1 MKDNRQPT
9 PTESD
14 DVLVIG
20 AGPVG
25 LTAALTLANAGVS
38 VTVVEKASQPGD
50 LPRAISLQDESFR
63 ILDQLGLADA
73 LKAESLLDTGS
84 RYFGRKERL
93 LAEAKPVASRLGH
106 PAKTQF
112 DQPILEQILFDAAGE
127 HPNITMRLGS
137 ELVELT
143 QDLDAVYAT
152 IDTDGEQE
160 TLVSKWLIGADGG
173 KSFVRQRLNISLEG
187 TTQPQRWLVV
197 DLRNEPTQRE
207 PYAEFHCDGARPYV
221 LVPGI
226 DGRLRI
232 EYMLFDNEDAD
243 AMAEP
248 AKVRELMLP
257 FRNNLAPEDIRRA
270 AVYVAHQR
278 VAETYRVGRCFLV
291 GDAAHLMPPFAG
303 QGLNAGLRDSANIAW
318 KLIDVLRGGASDA
331 LLDTYQV
338 ERKTHGAKMM
348 KLSQRIG
355 SVVMATNPVATRV
368 RDTVIRGLQF
378 LPAVHSYLAN
388 MRFVTPPSYTD
399 GVAVTTNSITE
410 IPGATVGLSLSQ
422 PDVVDASGATAGLD
436 THLQQGWALIGLNAD
451 TTVVDPYFEAL
462 VTTRVRLQSPG
473 TDVTD
478 STDELQVAEV
488 SATLTKDLTA
498 PTYILVRPDRF
509 VAAIFTQAEQ
519 SQVVTQMRTFID
531 DRMRTFRAGAGA
543 ALNTHL

>member
-9 PTESD
+9 PNESN

-38 VTVVEKASQPGD
+38 VTVVEKSNQPGD

-73 LKAESLLDTGS
+73 LKEESLLDTGS
-84 RYFGRKERL
+84 RYFGLNERL

-112 DQPILEQILFDAAGE
+112 DQPIMEQILFDAAGE
-127 HPNITMRLGS
+127 HPEITMRLGS

-152 IDTDGEQE
+152 IETNGQQE
-160 TLVSKWLIGADGG
+160 TLVTKWLIGADGG
-173 KSFVRQRLNISLEG
+173 KSFVRHRLNIALEG

-197 DLRNEPTQRE
+197 DLRNEPTQRD
-207 PYAEFHCDGARPYV
+207 PYAEFHCDGDRPYV

-243 AMAEP
+243 AMVEP

-257 FRNNLAPEDIRRA
+257 FRKNLQPDDIRRV

-278 VAETYRVGRCFLV
+278 VAESYRSGRCFLV

-355 SVVMATNPVATRV
+355 AVVMATNPIATRI

-378 LPAVHSYLAN
+378 LPTVHSYLAN

-399 GVAVTTNSITE
+399 GVAVTDNSITD
-410 IPGATVGLSLSQ
+410 IPGATVGLALSQ
-422 PDVVDASGATAGLD
+422 PDVVDASGATTGLD
-436 THLQQGWALIGLNAD
+436 AHLQQGWSLIGLNAD
-451 TTVVDPYFEAL
+451 TTQVDPYFDAL

-473 TDVTD
+473 TDVAAD
-478 STDELQVAEV
+478 TDEPQLAEV
-488 SATLTKDLTA
+488 TATLTEDLTA
-498 PTYILVRPDRF
+498 PTYILVRPDRY

-531 DRMRTFRAGAGA
+531 DRMRTFRAGADA